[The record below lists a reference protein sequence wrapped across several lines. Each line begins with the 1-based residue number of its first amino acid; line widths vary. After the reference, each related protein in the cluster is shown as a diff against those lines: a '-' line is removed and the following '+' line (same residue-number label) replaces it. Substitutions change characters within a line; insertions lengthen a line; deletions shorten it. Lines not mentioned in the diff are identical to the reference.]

1 MTASKSNPQPG
12 DLVALVQESPGEEG
26 LLWVVMDFFPWG
38 MDGKHA
44 WTILNTATGKR
55 KVILKSDWKK
65 LEEKA

>member
-1 MTASKSNPQPG
+1 M
-12 DLVALVQESPGEEG
+12 QESPGEEG

>member
-1 MTASKSNPQPG
+1 M
-12 DLVALVQESPGEEG
+12 QENPGEEG
-26 LLWVVMDFFPWG
+26 WLWVVTDFFPWG